1 MVAAGQRERRRA
13 VYRDAL
19 VGVQNRQN
27 GRRGGGA
34 ELLGDALVRLNIAAC
49 RVLRVTVVAQEDGC
63 VAVLA
68 PHTVEQVRNL
78 LRLLVGALVDG
89 YADVVL
95 RKLIQY
101 LTCGNAF
108 RIVQGT
114 RRGSHQ
120 VVGGIVHAQA
130 RVNTPLTAPGKGRTL
145 TNRH

>member
-1 MVAAGQRERRRA
+1 MVAAGQRERRPS
-13 VYRDAL
+13 VHGDAL

-34 ELLGDALVRLNIAAC
+34 ELLGDALVHLNIAAC
-49 RVLRVTVVAQEDGC
+49 RVLWVTVVAQENGC

-68 PHTVEQVRNL
+68 PHAVEQVRNL

-95 RKLIQY
+95 RQFIQC
-101 LTCGNAF
+101 LTCGNTL

-114 RRGSHQ
+114 RRGSHR
-120 VVGGIVHAQA
+120 VVGGVIHAQA
-130 RVNTPLTAPGKGRTL
+130 RVNTPLTAPSEGRVFTH
-145 TNRH
+145 RH